1 MGINYIVKV
10 AWLSVEDEM
19 DWTLFLTAMSVLG
32 AAAAAG
38 AASWQAYE
46 TRKQVAES
54 KSQRE
59 MAKEQ
64 FLQARYDDARPVLIL
79 VSDAE
84 KIPVQA
90 GNGLYLDWE
99 RQPPPMLDVCN
110 VGKGPALN
118 VKSVIY
124 GPEAAAFATQSPMS
138 GGFEW
143 KYLSDEKA
151 KEEKEK
157 HWYHW
162 ITDAVG
168 QGECKELRFNRA
180 SKLFGTN
187 HFSETH
193 MCLESNEHTH
203 SYTFNAPKQPL
214 ENPST
219 SKDLWR
225 ICRVTITYQDIFR
238 RKHAS
243 IYDLVFQQGWQA
255 VALLDDISEDLG
267 DLVG

>member
-1 MGINYIVKV
+1 
-10 AWLSVEDEM
+10 M
-19 DWTLFLTAMSVLG
+19 DWTLLLTALSALG

-38 AASWQAYE
+38 AAAWQAYE

-54 KSQRE
+54 KSQGE
-59 MAKEQ
+59 MAREQ

-79 VSDAE
+79 VSDPE

-90 GNGLYLDWE
+90 GNEIYLDWE
-99 RQPPPMLDVCN
+99 RQPPPVLDVCN
-110 VGKGPALN
+110 VGNGPALN

-124 GPEAAAFATQSPMS
+124 GPEAEAFAVSSPMS
-138 GGFEW
+138 SDFEW

-162 ITDAVG
+162 TTYAVS
-168 QGECKELRFNRA
+168 QDESKQLQYNRA
-180 SKLFGTN
+180 SKTFGTN

-193 MCLESNEHTH
+193 MSIESNEHTH
-203 SYTFNAPKQPL
+203 RYTFNAPKQPL
-214 ENPST
+214 ESPNISREP
-219 SKDLWR
+219 WR

-243 IYDLVFQQGWQA
+243 IYDLVFRQGWQV
-255 VALLDDISEDLG
+255 VALLDDISKDLD